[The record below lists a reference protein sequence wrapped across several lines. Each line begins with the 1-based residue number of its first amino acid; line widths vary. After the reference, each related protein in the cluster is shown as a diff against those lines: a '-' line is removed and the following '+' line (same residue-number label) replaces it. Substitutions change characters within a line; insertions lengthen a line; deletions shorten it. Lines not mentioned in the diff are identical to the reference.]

1 VIPLAIGTLI
11 LNEQIYDNHGHGLTV
26 NGIHVFITSQ
36 LSPLLGADVIVAHA
50 HSQALCSDAST
61 TDTGTLPS
69 IGPNPAVRPVVTKA
83 DSTKSANPGETV
95 TYTLD
100 IDPKTCP
107 ITSVTDVLPLYFHYV
122 SSSGNLGTPQ
132 LPIQSV
138 FGHQVLFWTN
148 GGAPFAAPPHEVITV
163 TLDPNTPQG
172 TYVNDIFGTSDCGSF
187 AGSDFPGITTGPIE
201 NQGNH
206 PGITVPRPAPPAAPA
221 AAPPTGGTQ
230 AAATLLPF
238 TSTASP
244 YGAIWLGVIFLGL
257 ALSGVA
263 AARVLREG
271 PID

>member
-50 HSQALCSDAST
+50 HSEALCSDSST

-69 IGPNPAVRPVVTKA
+69 IGPNPAVRPVVSKA
-83 DSTKSANPGETV
+83 DSTKQANPGETV

-100 IDPKTCP
+100 IDPKACP
-107 ITSVTDVLPLYFHYV
+107 ITSVTDILPPFFHYV

-132 LPIQSV
+132 LLPRLTS
-138 FGHQVLFWTN
+138 GEEVLFWSN
-148 GGAPFAAPPHEVITV
+148 GGAPLAAAPHEVIVV
-163 TLDPNTPQG
+163 TIDPNAPNRL
-172 TYVNDIFGTSDCGSF
+172 YINHVFGTSDCGSF
-187 AGSDFPGITTGPIE
+187 AGIDFGIQTTGPIE

-206 PGITVPRPAPPAAPA
+206 PGIIVPRPAPPAAPA
-221 AAPPTGGTQ
+221 AAAPTGGTQ

-263 AARVLREG
+263 AARLLREG